1 MARRRN
7 NHTHVIFSD
16 SIVTIRTYNNNP
28 DLLVGSLPFSQND
41 INPNNAH
48 PIGYI
53 GSDFSVFEP

>member
-7 NHTHVIFSD
+7 NSTHVIFNNG
-16 SIVTIRTYNNNP
+16 IVTIRAYNNNP
-28 DLLVGSLPFSQND
+28 DLLVGSLSFSQND

-53 GSDFSVFEP
+53 GSNFSVFEP

>member
-7 NHTHVIFSD
+7 NSTYIIFKSE
-16 SIVTIRTYNNNP
+16 ILTIRAYNNNP